1 MPMSYAGC
9 SLPAVPLYS
18 SIYRLDCQV
27 GKYGLVYSALCAIGK
42 ELVEI
47 CCSKNSILFF
57 NSTIDRDSTGSE
69 SWSIRVV

>member
-27 GKYGLVYSALCAIGK
+27 GKYGLVYSGFLAMGS

-47 CCSKNSILFF
+47 CLSKCSILFF
-57 NSTIDRDSTGSE
+57 NSTIDRHSACRE